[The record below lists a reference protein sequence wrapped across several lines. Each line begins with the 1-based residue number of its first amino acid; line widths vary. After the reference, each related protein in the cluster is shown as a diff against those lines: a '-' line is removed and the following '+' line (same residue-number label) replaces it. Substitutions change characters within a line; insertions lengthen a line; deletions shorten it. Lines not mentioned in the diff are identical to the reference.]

1 MIKPYIV
8 KTILAIDQGTT
19 GTTAALIRADNFE
32 FLGKVNQEH
41 PQIYPRPGLVEHN
54 LNDIWSAA
62 GHTVRS
68 VLQRCQVNANS
79 IQAIGLTN
87 QRETTC
93 AFHRDGTPLHN
104 AIVWQD
110 RRTAEHCK
118 ALKIQEDFVREK
130 TGLPLDPYFSATKM
144 AWLLKHSPSV
154 QKALSDQN
162 LLLGTIDAFL
172 LYKLSGGRT
181 WATEPS
187 NASRTLLMNLT
198 SGEWNDELLSI
209 FEIPRSALPSIYDSW
224 GVFGKTFGLDFLPD
238 GIPITGILGDQQAA
252 LFGQAGI
259 HRGAMKCT
267 YGTGAFM
274 LLNTGKQLER
284 SQQGLLTTIAFRGN
298 GETYYAL
305 EGASYIAGA
314 AVQWLRDN
322 LQIISSAPESE
333 ALAKQVSNLQEMEH
347 LLFMPFFTGLG
358 SPYWVSEAKAAIVGI
373 TRDTG
378 RTHLARACLE
388 GICLSINDLIE
399 SMRRDAKLTIKNLKV
414 DGGAVANNF
423 LCQTQANLSD
433 LEIVRPQI
441 IETTAYGAALA
452 AAVGSNLISVEEIQ
466 SLWKSERSFYPESND
481 RNYYQ
486 KKLQQWK
493 ATIKQLFLAT
503 T

>member
-1 MIKPYIV
+1 M

-19 GTTAALIRADNFE
+19 GTTAALIRTDNFE
-32 FLGKVNQEH
+32 FIGKVGREH
-41 PQIYPRPGLVEHN
+41 PQIYPRPGLVEHD
-54 LNDIWSAA
+54 LNDIWSSV
-62 GHTVRS
+62 GHTVQS
-68 VLQRCQVNANS
+68 VLQKYQVDPS
-79 IQAIGLTN
+79 DLQAIGLTN

-110 RRTAEHCK
+110 RRTTEHCK
-118 ALKIQEDFVREK
+118 ALKAREEFVREK

-154 QKALSDQN
+154 QEALSNQN

-172 LYKLSGGRT
+172 LYKLSKGQT

-187 NASRTLLMNLT
+187 NASRTLLMNLKN
-198 SGEWNDELLSI
+198 GEWDDELLST
-209 FEIPRSALPSIYDSW
+209 FEIPRSTLPPIRDSW
-224 GVFGKTFGLDFLPD
+224 GEFGTTQGLDFLPD

-252 LFGQAGI
+252 LFGQGGT

-284 SQQGLLTTIAFRGN
+284 SPHGLLTTIAFRGN
-298 GETYYAL
+298 NETYYAL

-358 SPYWVSEAKAAIVGI
+358 SPYWVSGAKAAIVGI

-378 RTHLARACLE
+378 RSHLARACLE

-399 SMRRDAKLTIKNLKV
+399 SMRRDTKLTIKNLKV

-423 LCQTQANLSD
+423 LCQTQANFSD
-433 LEIVRPQI
+433 LEIIRPQV

-466 SLWKSERSFYPESND
+466 SLWKSERSFYPESSNQD
-481 RNYYQ
+481 YCQ

-493 ATIKQLFLAT
+493 TSIKQLFLAT